1 MAYSTKVRKIGNS
14 LGIILPKEA
23 LAELKV
29 EEGQALYL
37 SRTPD
42 GGLRVTAGDEDFE
55 KNMEVGRS
63 LMKRYRNALQELA
76 K

>member
-55 KNMEVGRS
+55 KTMEVGRS